1 MLVGVGHMDLA
12 RVVGRGP
19 SFPSSWSRTSLEIS
33 WSRGSL
39 TGGQQGQVHAVWGHQ
54 DDPMAR
60 MGGKSQAGAGLSGSG
75 SYEVPSSTQAWLV
88 VLMITEAGLAE
99 LGQL

>member
-1 MLVGVGHMDLA
+1 MDLA
-12 RVVGRGP
+12 RVVGRGAFLP
-19 SFPSSWSRTSLEIS
+19 ILMEQDFLGDILEQRVFD
-33 WSRGSL
+33 W
-39 TGGQQGQVHAVWGHQ
+39 GGQQGQVHAVWGHQ